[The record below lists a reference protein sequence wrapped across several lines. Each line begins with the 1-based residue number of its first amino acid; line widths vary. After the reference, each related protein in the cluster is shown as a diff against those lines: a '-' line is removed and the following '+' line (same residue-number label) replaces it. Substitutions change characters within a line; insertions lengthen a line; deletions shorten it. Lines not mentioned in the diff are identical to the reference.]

1 MKQLKANSREQ
12 YDALSY
18 ILSQQI
24 TKKYS
29 TSFHSAT
36 TLFSDETRKAIQSI
50 YGFVRLADEIV
61 DTFHNTDKKY
71 LLEKFEADYYD
82 AHKQGISLNPLL
94 HSFQLT
100 VKKYGIDDAY
110 IQDFLSSMKADLE
123 KKEYKS
129 LSEMNDYIYGSAD
142 VVGLMC
148 LKVLCR
154 GDLKLFQSLV
164 MPAMRLGSAF
174 QKVNFLRDIKEDI
187 QQLGRHY
194 FPQVVVSQLDESTK
208 AELVKDIEKDFEVAY
223 SGIRRLP
230 DDSRLPVMVAYK
242 YYRSLLHK
250 IKQTP
255 ATELMNRRIRISDS
269 RKLGLL
275 ITSRVKHILHL
286 I

>member
-50 YGFVRLADEIV
+50 YGFVRLPDEIV

-110 IQDFLSSMKADLE
+110 IQDL
-123 KKEYKS
+123 KK
-129 LSEMNDYIYGSAD
+129 N
-142 VVGLMC
+142 
-148 LKVLCR
+148 
-154 GDLKLFQSLV
+154 
-164 MPAMRLGSAF
+164 
-174 QKVNFLRDIKEDI
+174 
-187 QQLGRHY
+187 
-194 FPQVVVSQLDESTK
+194 
-208 AELVKDIEKDFEVAY
+208 Y
-223 SGIRRLP
+223 SI
-230 DDSRLPVMVAYK
+230 
-242 YYRSLLHK
+242 
-250 IKQTP
+250 I
-255 ATELMNRRIRISDS
+255 
-269 RKLGLL
+269 
-275 ITSRVKHILHL
+275 HL